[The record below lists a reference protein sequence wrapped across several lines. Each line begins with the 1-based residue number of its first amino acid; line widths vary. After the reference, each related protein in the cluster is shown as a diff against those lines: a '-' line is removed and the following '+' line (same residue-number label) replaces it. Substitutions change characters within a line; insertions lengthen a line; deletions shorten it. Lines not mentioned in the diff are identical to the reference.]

1 MYYYRFPM
9 VSATATIALFVKGT
23 NKVILGKRVE
33 TSDAY
38 PNYWSLPGGFL
49 DAKHVRTKPKGWRAM
64 IAYFFRWI
72 ADLFEKGFK
81 PLKPGGE
88 RVEDT
93 AVREV
98 FEETNLTITTDD
110 LNLYNVHSDP
120 NIDPRTHV
128 VNVCYWVDVENID
141 DLQPKD
147 DISEFMIFDLDEQP
161 IDNLPEL
168 AFNHRLILVN
178 AIQNRKKVLGVDI

>member
-33 TSDAY
+33 TSEAY

-49 DAKHVRTKPKGWRAM
+49 DAKHVPTKPKTLKGW
-64 IAYFFRWI
+64 IAYILRNT
-72 ADLFEKGFK
+72 ANMFEKGFA

-88 RVEDT
+88 TVEDT

-98 FEETNLTITTDD
+98 FEETNLTIKHND
-110 LNLYNVHSDP
+110 LNLYHVHSDP

-128 VNVCYWVDVENID
+128 VNVCYWVDIENLD
-141 DLQPKD
+141 DLKPKD
-147 DISEFMIFDLDEQP
+147 DITEFWIYDLDENP
-161 IDNLPEL
+161 FENLPDL
-168 AFNHRLILVN
+168 AFNHRKILED
-178 AIQNRKKVLGVDI
+178 AIVNRKKVLGC